1 MTPVALL
8 LPPPA
13 ELATR
18 PVPRA
23 LLSALGL
30 NPTRS
35 MTITTVSSIPCAP
48 PSQARRGKDRPQ

>member
-13 ELATR
+13 ELAAR

-23 LLSALGL
+23 LLAALGL
-30 NPTRS
+30 NPSRS
-35 MTITTVSSIPCAP
+35 VTITTVSSFPCAQ
-48 PSQARRGKDRPQ
+48 PSPARRGKDRPQ

>member
-1 MTPVALL
+1 MSPLALL
-8 LPPPA
+8 VPPPA
-13 ELATR
+13 ELAAR

-35 MTITTVSSIPCAP
+35 MTITTVSSLPCAQ
-48 PSQARRGKDRPQ
+48 PSPARRGKDRPQ